1 MENALK
7 WFDRVLLLIGTA
19 ALWTVASQLTAAN
32 GHLYEIRLHMLDLK
46 NAAWAAV
53 QRM

>member
-1 MENALK
+1 MKNAWN
-7 WFDRVLLLIGTA
+7 WFDRALMLTGVV
-19 ALWTVASQLTAAN
+19 ALWVIASQLAAAN
-32 GHLYEIRLHMLDLK
+32 GHLYEIRLNALDLK